1 MKLLLAGSMLTVGL
15 AMAAAAG
22 QTKTSDTL
30 ERTFA
35 AEGKVRMS
43 LSAGDY
49 TIRAG
54 SSEDKIRVK
63 WTTKHPEQ
71 MSRVRVTAEVRG
83 SEAKLET
90 DGPRSD
96 FRVEIELPR
105 RTDLYVR
112 LSAGDLKIRE
122 IEGDKDVESH
132 AGDLSIEVGRA
143 EDYAH
148 VDASVTAGD
157 LNARPFG
164 ASKGGLFRSFKWNG
178 SGRYRL
184 HAHLGAGDLRLVG
197 IDK

>member
-1 MKLLLAGSMLTVGL
+1 MKLLLAGSMLLVSL
-15 AMAAAAG
+15 AMAAA
-22 QTKTSDTL
+22 QTTPSDSL

-35 AEGKVRMS
+35 AGGKVRMS

-54 SSEDKIRVK
+54 LSEDKIRVR
-63 WTTKHPEQ
+63 WSTKNPEQ
-71 MSRVRVTAEVRG
+71 MSQVRVTAEVRG

-90 DGPRSD
+90 DGPKND
-96 FRVEIELPR
+96 FHVEIELPR

-112 LSAGDLKIRE
+112 LSAGDLKIGE
-122 IEGDKDVESH
+122 ILGDKDVESR
-132 AGDLSIEVGRA
+132 AGDLRIEVGRP

-148 VDASVTAGD
+148 VDASVTVGD
-157 LNARPFG
+157 LDARPFG

-178 SGRYRL
+178 TGRHRL

-197 IDK
+197 VEK